1 MMTLVS
7 GSRLLVDSLRDLGVE
22 HIFALLGSDLVPVFD
37 ILRETPEIN
46 VVNVR
51 HEQAAGHMADGYA
64 RVSLKAGVC
73 MVHNGPGLTNVIT
86 GIAAAYRA
94 FSPVVLISGA
104 PTTRELYRDTIQE
117 LDQTALTRPIVKW
130 NATVTRVERIP
141 EMVRRAFNIAL
152 QGRRGPVHLDIPRDI
167 LLEFCDVPNVN
178 GSLDNEN
185 VVDFPRVSPDSNV
198 IVQAARLLLSASNPL
213 IIAGGGVKW
222 SEATNEVMALAEMLT
237 APVATSYGHIDAV
250 PGDFPL
256 FIGQLGRDGS
266 ETAKRIA
273 READVI
279 LAVGTRLGAFTTFF
293 SRDCFSR
300 DVKIIQVDIEPS
312 EIGRHYRVALGI
324 AGDAKAVLRA
334 LIEAVKNISS
344 GVLVKN
350 TDRLSRIEAMR
361 REEKDKLALT
371 ALSDASP
378 IKPQRVFKEIREIL
392 KRDAIIVLDDGNAV
406 AFGYKLLEF
415 YEPRTFLSPLDLA
428 CVGCG
433 YPTALGAKIAKPDKQ
448 VVAVCGDGGF
458 IMMLHELATAVQHDI
473 NVVAVVLNNN
483 CWAAEKAYQKHFYGG
498 RYFGCDLLN
507 PCFAEV
513 AEKFGAFGVRVERPG
528 ELREA
533 LTRALDAE
541 KPSVVEVLVDPEELN
556 PPARGDLMKR

>member
-1 MMTLVS
+1 MTLVS
-7 GSRLLVDSLRDLGVE
+7 GSKLLVDSLRGLGVQ

-37 ILRETPEIN
+37 ILRETPEISL
-46 VVNVR
+46 VNVR

-117 LDQTALTRPIVKW
+117 LNQTALTRPIVKW
-130 NATVTRVERIP
+130 NATITRVERIP
-141 EMVRRAFNIAL
+141 EMVRRAFSIAL
-152 QGRRGPVHLDIPRDI
+152 QGRKGPVHLDIPRDM
-167 LLEFCDVPNVN
+167 LLDFCDVSNAAVSPNN
-178 GSLDNEN
+178 YD
-185 VVDFPRVSPDSNV
+185 VVDFPRVSPDSDI

-222 SEATNEVMALAEMLT
+222 SEATKEVIALAEMLT
-237 APVATSYGHIDAV
+237 APIATSYGHIDAV

-273 READVI
+273 KEADVI

-293 SRDCFSR
+293 SQDCFSR

-312 EIGRHYRVALGI
+312 EIGRHYRVALGMV
-324 AGDAKAVLRA
+324 GDAKAVLRA
-334 LIEAVKNISS
+334 LIEAVKNVSS

-350 TDRLSRIEAMR
+350 TDRLNKIVAMR

-371 ALSDASP
+371 ASSDATP
-378 IKPQRVFKEIREIL
+378 IKPQRVFRELREAL

-448 VVAVCGDGGF
+448 VAAVCGDGGF
-458 IMMLHELATAVQHDI
+458 IMTLHEIATAVQHGI
-473 NVVAVVLNNN
+473 NVAAVVLNNN

-533 LTRALDAE
+533 LTQALDAE